1 MALALNPLFGATQ
14 AQVPDAA
21 WVYYTSKNHF
31 MALYPWAPSRGF
43 HWSEDLFTYDFYKL
57 DTPEHDPSRESFWTD
72 IYVDAA
78 GKGLMATVGEPV
90 YDQHDQFRGTV
101 DLDLTLGTM

>member
-43 HWSEDLFTYDFYKL
+43 QSCEALRTASSFGWYVFPPLDFTLQWDGSQILWTYRGAKAWYPLTSAQF
-57 DTPEHDPSRESFWTD
+57 PGAASRPHS
-72 IYVDAA
+72 
-78 GKGLMATVGEPV
+78 
-90 YDQHDQFRGTV
+90 
-101 DLDLTLGTM
+101 